1 MTDQRS
7 RDEALVAA
15 AVLASLYYKTD
26 DGGVLIHD
34 NKRILSAARWA
45 LDMNTDI
52 KSALA
57 GEAKAGDDECAK
69 GNHAWR
75 GPLLGWWRCVL
86 CGEKTGDA
94 GHPSKTKLAAL
105 EAENAR
111 LRAELDQAGMA
122 NARADA
128 HAEDLAWFTARFK
141 DLRRALELP
150 PDVNLTRQDKY
161 TDLFNGI
168 RQEMR
173 IRREFM
179 AERDAAVTQ
188 RDEFQ
193 RRMLEAEKDAAQAYE
208 NGRRNGLGKG
218 QAERDALA
226 AKVKEM
232 EAECAQALDNATTA
246 RSAFSKM
253 LDERDAV
260 SDRARS
266 LEHDLNLCESHRRRL
281 QDQLSA
287 IRAAAKE

>member
-52 KSALA
+52 KSAIA
-57 GEAKAGDDECAK
+57 GEANAGDDECAK

-111 LRAELDQAGMA
+111 L
-122 NARADA
+122 A
-128 HAEDLAWFTARFK
+128 H
-141 DLRRALELP
+141 
-150 PDVNLTRQDKY
+150 
-161 TDLFNGI
+161 
-168 RQEMR
+168 
-173 IRREFM
+173 
-179 AERDAAVTQ
+179 ERDAWRSSSTRLA
-188 RDEFQ
+188 
-193 RRMLEAEKDAAQAYE
+193 
-208 NGRRNGLGKG
+208 
-218 QAERDALA
+218 AERDALA